1 MPGIDFDRV
10 RAEITM
16 QEVLQLLGFQPNR
29 GRGDQWYG
37 RCPLPGCLPSRR
49 SCFSVNVNLGRY
61 YCHRC
66 HRHGHQLELWAA
78 ATGLPL
84 HRAAIDLCVTLGR
97 DVPWVH
103 HW

>member
-10 RAEITM
+10 RAEITL
-16 QEVLQLLGFQPNR
+16 QEVLHLLGFQPNR

-37 RCPLPGCLPSRR
+37 RCPLPGCPPSPG
-49 SCFSVNVNLGRY
+49 SCFSVNVNQGRY

-66 HRHGHQLELWAA
+66 HRHGHQLELWAT

-84 HRAAIDLCVTLGR
+84 HRAAIDLCATLGR
-97 DVPWVH
+97 HVPWVH
-103 HW
+103 RW